1 VFEIKI
7 NTKLGEV
14 EAEQEG
20 EKYKVNVAP
29 NSGIAQALLK
39 FEPKNWV
46 TLLEKCRSDGMES
59 EEILS
64 ATNKDGN
71 LVVLFASTPKSLTT
85 LINNIGDAVGI
96 NTPVTPSVPL
106 PQQIEV
112 EEKTLKMVK
121 ERLDL

>member
-1 VFEIKI
+1 MKI

-14 EAEQEG
+14 DAEKEG

-29 NSGIAQALLK
+29 NNNVAQALLK

-46 TLLEKCRSDGMES
+46 SLLEKCRADGMES

-71 LVVLFASTPKSLTT
+71 LVVLFANTPKSLTS
-85 LINNIGDAVGI
+85 LINNIADAVGI
-96 NTPVTPSVPL
+96 SGPTVPATPL
-106 PQQIEV
+106 PQQIDVSDEAA
-112 EEKTLKMVK
+112 KIAK
-121 ERLDL
+121 ERLGF